1 MKKPE
6 KFNPF
11 KYYSIG
17 VQISASIFVT
27 IFIGYQ
33 LDKFFEIKNYY
44 ITIALAILSIFY
56 VLIDLI
62 NRVKKGD

>member
-1 MKKPE
+1 MKKPA

-11 KYYSIG
+11 KYYATG
-17 VQISASIFVT
+17 FQVAASVFVT
-27 IFIGYQ
+27 IFVGYQ

-44 ITIALAILSIFY
+44 ITLTLAILSIFY
-56 VLIDLI
+56 VLINLI

>member
-1 MKKPE
+1 MKKPV

-11 KYYSIG
+11 KYYATG
-17 VQISASIFVT
+17 FQITASIFVT

-44 ITIALAILSIFY
+44 ITLALATLSIFY